1 MHPGSDS
8 QRASGL
14 LTPPAACW
22 LELELKRQLQSSC
35 IPTLELLR
43 PTLHSRQNVP
53 KVVDI
58 RYGSRPL
65 WNCICGASEL
75 VKLASSRSWLQL
87 APG

>member
-1 MHPGSDS
+1 M
-8 QRASGL
+8 
-14 LTPPAACW
+14 
-22 LELELKRQLQSSC
+22 
-35 IPTLELLR
+35 ELLR

-53 KVVDI
+53 KVVYI
-58 RYGSRPL
+58 RYGSRPF